1 MLDAVAR
8 WTRPGRLEVRVLV
21 QPRSTH
27 PGFAGPVGDCM
38 KIRVSEPPADGRAN
52 AAVRRFLAEAF
63 GVPQGRVE
71 LVSGTGSRRKRWRI
85 VDPGRIPREIQDHM
99 A

>member
-1 MLDAVAR
+1 M
-8 WTRPGRLEVRVLV
+8 RVIV
-21 QPRSTH
+21 QPRAKH
-27 PGFAGPVGDCM
+27 PGFAGPVGGHM
-38 KIRVSEPPADGRAN
+38 KIRVAEPPADGRAN

-71 LVSGTGSRRKRWRI
+71 LVSGTGSRRKRWHI
-85 VDPGRIPREIQDHM
+85 VDPGRIPREIRDHM